1 MEFADVFHFSH
12 YHEQIPVRSSS
23 EKFWS
28 AQRLF
33 FITKCFKTFTDFP
46 SAYSKYRVHVCE
58 DRGRRGRMEAGLLS
72 QIGAKLRKYETDHV
86 LKQNYFQTREL
97 YY

>member
-1 MEFADVFHFSH
+1 MRSFDQRSV
-12 YHEQIPVRSSS
+12 YSSS
-23 EKFWS
+23 PNVLKHS
-28 AQRLF
+28 L
-33 FITKCFKTFTDFP
+33 ISP
-46 SAYSKYRVHVCE
+46 VHVPKYRVHVCE